1 MIVQGK
7 AVILSGVGPGLGRK
21 LALLAAAEGA
31 AVALGTLQSEA
42 AFIEGVKNEIE
53 AAGGRAIA
61 VPADVTDPAQC
72 NRLAENTVAA
82 FGTIDG
88 LVNIAYRIGGKT
100 FEEADFDDWRRT
112 HDVIFWGALHMAR
125 AVLPAMKTAGGGSI
139 VNVSTQGSVRPLPGQ
154 GDYATAKAALNAAS
168 RTLARELGKYNIR
181 CNTPRIGRM
190 WGVPFETAYRAR
202 AEAAGVPLETML
214 GNVADGIALGRIP
227 TDDECAKAVLL
238 LLSDYA
244 AVITGAAIDIN
255 GGEFMTP

>member
-1 MIVQGK
+1 MIVAGK
-7 AVILSGVGPGLGRK
+7 AVVLSGVGPGLGRK

-31 AVALGTLQSEA
+31 SVALGTLPSEV
-42 AFIEGVKNEIE
+42 AFVEGVVREIE
-53 AAGGRAIA
+53 AAGGQAIA
-61 VPADVTDPAQC
+61 MGADVTDPKQC
-72 NRLAENTVAA
+72 TQLAEATVAA
-82 FGTIDG
+82 FGRIDG
-88 LVNIAYRIGGKT
+88 LVNIAYRIGGRL
-100 FEEADFDDWRRT
+100 FEEADLDDWRRT
-112 HDVIFWGALHMAR
+112 HDVIFWGALYMAR
-125 AVLPAMKTAGGGSI
+125 AVLPAMKQAGGGAI

-154 GDYATAKAALNAAS
+154 GDYATAKAALNAAT

-202 AEAAGVPLETML
+202 AEAQGVPLDSLL
-214 GNVADGIALGRIP
+214 GDVTAGIALGRIP